1 MPIAPNIRVHG
12 HVATVTVSVEEWI
25 EATREDRDDLMKRLK
40 SHDEDAAHL
49 VWELAP

>member
-1 MPIAPNIRVHG
+1 MPIASNIRVHG
-12 HVATVTVSVEEWI
+12 HVTTVTVSVEEWI
-25 EATREDRDDLMKRLK
+25 EATTEDRHDLMRCLK